1 MIKISI
7 NTFGERMSFSDE
19 QNQVLKLKRTSQIK
33 ERSAAELKI
42 SWPKAEGVK
51 VRNYLYIKLNTLFF
65 SLEN

>member
-1 MIKISI
+1 MWMIKISI

-42 SWPKAEGVK
+42 SWPKAEG
-51 VRNYLYIKLNTLFF
+51 
-65 SLEN
+65 